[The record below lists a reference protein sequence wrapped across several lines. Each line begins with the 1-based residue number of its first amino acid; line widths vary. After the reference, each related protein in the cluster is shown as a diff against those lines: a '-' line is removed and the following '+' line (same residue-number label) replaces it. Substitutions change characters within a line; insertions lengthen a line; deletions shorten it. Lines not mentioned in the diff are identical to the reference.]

1 MLNHRG
7 CAAEANKKYHNSE
20 LGDDKGLLQ
29 RKKDAMEMEK
39 CNVEK
44 ESKIYFNGKRKRYL
58 VIFWFLFLLA
68 KTLREVVK
76 KRIFY
81 GQADHKGPR
90 GALGHF
96 PH

>member
-39 CNVEK
+39 CNVDT
-44 ESKIYFNGKRKRYL
+44 ESKKCRFRFSVSIMPL
-58 VIFWFLFLLA
+58 
-68 KTLREVVK
+68 
-76 KRIFY
+76 
-81 GQADHKGPR
+81 
-90 GALGHF
+90 HF
-96 PH
+96 QNELPQF